1 MFGTVV
7 FLALAAAA
15 GIWHF
20 AGLRERLHALRQ
32 PLTSLAQYRASLT
45 AGDSHLTREEWID
58 CPVCECA
65 TIDRLSPV
73 SVCPICD
80 WEYAPEPSRTAV
92 EQARVNFDSY
102 GSVNTPE
109 EILEWG
115 GVVPDAEVL
124 AAKRAAADVCRRA
137 REGATSFAE
146 ALDELAHFEQLI
158 LAAHDRH
165 AEDAGSDTLG
175 R

>member
-1 MFGTVV
+1 MLGTVLV
-7 FLALAAAA
+7 LALAAIA

-20 AGLRERLHALRQ
+20 ARLRERLHALRQ
-32 PLTSLAQYRASLT
+32 PLTSLAQYRTSLT
-45 AGDSHLTREEWID
+45 AGNSHLAREEWID

-80 WEYAPEPSRTAV
+80 WEYAPELSQTAV
-92 EQARVNFDSY
+92 GQARANFESY

-109 EILEWG
+109 EIREWG
-115 GVVPDAEVL
+115 GAVPDAEVL
-124 AAKRAAADVCRRA
+124 AAKRAAVDVCRRA
-137 REGATSFAE
+137 REGATSFGE

-165 AEDAGSDTLG
+165 ADDAGPGTRG
-175 R
+175 Q

>member
-32 PLTSLAQYRASLT
+32 PLTSLAQYRTSLA
-45 AGDSHLTREEWID
+45 AGNSHLTRAEWID

-80 WEYAPEPSRTAV
+80 WEYAPELSQTAV
-92 EQARVNFDSY
+92 EQAQWNFELY

-109 EILEWG
+109 EIRGWG
-115 GVVPDAEVL
+115 GVVPDARMM
-124 AAKRAAADVCRRA
+124 AAKRAAVDVCHRA
-137 REGATSFAE
+137 REGAASFGE
-146 ALDELAHFEQLI
+146 ALDELAHQQQLV

-165 AEDAGSDTLG
+165 ADAPPA
-175 R
+175 